1 MYQILY
7 IVVEKM
13 FEVFRDGFLLLVLL
27 ALLTYNYSYYLHT
40 FEQLYLNLAISP
52 LSSYF
57 SN

>member
-27 ALLTYNYSYYLHT
+27 ALLTYYSYYLHT
-40 FEQLYLNLAISP
+40 FKQLYLNLAISP